1 MEVLDT
7 SIANVSL
14 RNIAGSLAASLD
26 ESTWVLTSYLVASA
40 VVLPVSGWLANMVG
54 RKRFNLLCI
63 ATFTAASVLCALAPN
78 LQWLIAFRIIQG
90 LGGGG
95 LAPVE
100 QSMLADTF
108 PARQRGQAFAL
119 YGFAVVVAPTIGPT
133 LGGWLTDNLT
143 WHWIFLINGPVGVI
157 ALILVQWLVHEP
169 EILERERRARL
180 ARGVKVDWIGF
191 LLVAACLGSLEI
203 VFDKGVEDDWFASRF
218 IETFATISLVSFLLL
233 VPWELTRSDPVVD
246 LRLFKRRQF
255 ATCVGLMFAVG
266 AILFSST
273 QLLPQLVQT
282 NFQYTATLSGL
293 ALMPGGIA
301 MALMMPVVGVLS
313 GQVAP
318 KYLMG
323 CGLTLVALSMWHL
336 TSLSPDANFG
346 FFAWARIYQTVG
358 LPLLFIPILSASYAG
373 LPQSQTD
380 QASALMN
387 VARNI
392 GGSTGISLAN
402 TVLTNGEQINQNHLT
417 DHLVPSSPA
426 YQRWCRMRLR
436 ISLVASGCAAAGLR
450 VDRADRAATGGVPVL
465 YQRLRAIRDHRG
477 GAGPSPVRVAAIAT
491 ATGGRPAVRRVVGR
505 PTSLRRFSRQN
516 RRRSAV
522 EARLRARVTAAV
534 VAEVRTGH
542 GVVGL
547 EAHLAIADVRT
558 VQGVVVIFVIRGLVV
573 GRYIIIVVVPPRCGQ
588 RGADQ
593 RARRKAKA
601 ESVVPIP
608 VASPFAFTPAT
619 AEAAGGNRAPGGPA
633 AHRCAANRVVE
644 AADAADS
651 GVANAEPAPEPAM
664 HRTASDATGAQWR
677 RAGR

>member
-1 MEVLDT
+1 
-7 SIANVSL
+7 
-14 RNIAGSLAASLD
+14 
-26 ESTWVLTSYLVASA
+26 
-40 VVLPVSGWLANMVG
+40 
-54 RKRFNLLCI
+54 
-63 ATFTAASVLCALAPN
+63 
-78 LQWLIAFRIIQG
+78 
-90 LGGGG
+90 
-95 LAPVE
+95 
-100 QSMLADTF
+100 
-108 PARQRGQAFAL
+108 
-119 YGFAVVVAPTIGPT
+119 
-133 LGGWLTDNLT
+133 
-143 WHWIFLINGPVGVI
+143 
-157 ALILVQWLVHEP
+157 
-169 EILERERRARL
+169 
-180 ARGVKVDWIGF
+180 VDWIGF

-233 VPWELTRSDPVVD
+233 VPWELTRADPVVD

-273 QLLPQLVQT
+273 QLLPQLAQT

-402 TVLTNGEQINQNHLT
+402 TVLTNGEQINQNYLT

-426 YQRWCRMRLR
+426 YQQMVQDA
-436 ISLVASGCAAAGLR
+436 IAHFSAMASPPDA
-450 VDRADRAATGGVPVL
+450 
-465 YQRLRAIRDHRG
+465 QRLAYALIEQIVQQQAVFLSYINVFALFAI
-477 GAGPSPVRVAAIAT
+477 I
-491 ATGGRPAVRRVVGR
+491 
-505 PTSLRRFSRQN
+505 
-516 RRRSAV
+516 
-522 EARLRARVTAAV
+522 AAV
-534 VAEVRTGH
+534 
-542 GVVGL
+542 
-547 EAHLAIADVRT
+547 LAPVP
-558 VQGVVVIFVIRGLVV
+558 FVLLRSQ
-573 GRYIIIVVVPPRCGQ
+573 PQ
-588 RGADQ
+588 
-593 RARRKAKA
+593 
-601 ESVVPIP
+601 
-608 VASPFAFTPAT
+608 
-619 AEAAGGNRAPGGPA
+619 PA
-633 AHRCAANRVVE
+633 AVPL
-644 AADAADS
+644 S
-651 GVANAEPAPEPAM
+651 
-664 HRTASDATGAQWR
+664 
-677 RAGR
+677 AG